1 MSARCR
7 VVILRHP
14 DKPDAIDTM
23 ASLVDTVRQR
33 AEVIGTGVLADTPQF
48 VTAGADRIIV
58 LGGDGSI
65 LAVARDLDA
74 RQVPIIG
81 VNFGKLGFLAEFTL
95 EDVVRHLD
103 AVLTDSAIVSS
114 RMMLEATITRTAG
127 GQVRSLAINDCVV
140 HAGPPYRMIEL
151 SITVNGDHLTNF
163 SGDGLVVAT
172 PSGSTAHNMSV
183 GGPIVQSEVE
193 ALILTPIS
201 PHSLTHR
208 PLVVS
213 GDAIIDVHAR
223 QANAGTTVV
232 MDGQVPLPL
241 QPSDRLT
248 LRRFSQGF
256 RLVHNPA
263 QPRWYTL
270 TKKIKWGQ

>member
-1 MSARCR
+1 MNARCR
-7 VVILRHP
+7 IAILHNP
-14 DKPDAIDTM
+14 DKLDAIETM
-23 ASLVDTVRQR
+23 ASLVEQLRQR
-33 AEVIGTGVLADTPQF
+33 AEVIGTGVLADAPTF
-48 VTAGADRIIV
+48 ASAGPDRIIV

-65 LAVARDLDA
+65 LSVVRALNT

-81 VNFGKLGFLAEFTL
+81 VNFGKLGFLAEFTMPEVICHL
-95 EDVVRHLD
+95 E
-103 AVLTDSAIVSS
+103 AILTNPAIVSS
-114 RMMLEATITRTAG
+114 RMMIEAAITRGEG
-127 GQVRSLAINDCVV
+127 GEVRSLAVNDCVV

-151 SITVNGDHLTNF
+151 SIGVNGDHLTNF

-183 GGPIVQSEVE
+183 GGPIVQSEVG

-208 PLVVS
+208 PLVVN
-213 GDAIIDVHAR
+213 GNAVIEVLAR
-223 QANAGTTVV
+223 QANTGTTVV
-232 MDGQVPLPL
+232 MDGQIPLPL
-241 QPSDRLT
+241 KPGDRLT
-248 LRRFSQGF
+248 IRRFTQSFQ
-256 RLVHNPA
+256 LVHNPA